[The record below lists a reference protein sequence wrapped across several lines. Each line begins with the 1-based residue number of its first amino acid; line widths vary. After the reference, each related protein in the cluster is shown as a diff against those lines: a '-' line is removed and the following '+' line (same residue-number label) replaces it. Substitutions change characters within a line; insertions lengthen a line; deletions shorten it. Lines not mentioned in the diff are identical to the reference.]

1 MNSFK
6 INQKKAFTLAEVL
19 ITLGIIGVVA
29 AMTIPT
35 LIKNYQK
42 EQTVTQLKKTYSML
56 STAIQKYA
64 ADSSCIGDLSC
75 TGTFSGAY
83 DYVPFGDAIAPY
95 LKLNKNCKDTSETE
109 GSEVC
114 FPRKTTSKAKNGVN
128 MLTWNY
134 KLLTLDGVGIAISD
148 EEPGN
153 CVSDL
158 GKNSLK
164 TVCGAIAIDLNGPKL
179 PNQWG
184 KDTFEFFITKSG
196 TLYPNGGKDFYDT
209 SNHWDSANTLDGC
222 SDASN
227 SWGRTCAG
235 RIIEKGWKIDYD

>member
-1 MNSFK
+1 MKFFK
-6 INQKKAFTLAEVL
+6 ITEKQAFTLAEVL

-42 EQTVTQLKKTYSML
+42 DQTITQLKKTYSML

-64 ADSSCIGDLSC
+64 ADSGCIGDLSC
-75 TGTFSGAY
+75 TGTFSGT
-83 DYVPFGDAIAPY
+83 DYSPFGDAIASY
-95 LKLNKNCKDTSETE
+95 LKLNYNCKETPETE

-114 FPRKTTSKAKNGVN
+114 FARNTTSKAKNGVN

-148 EEPGN
+148 DEAGN

-164 TVCGAIAIDLNGPKL
+164 TVCGKLAIDLNGPKL

-196 TLYPNGGKDFYDT
+196 NLYPNGGHDFYYD
-209 SNHWDSANTLDGC
+209 SDHWDSPTTLNSC
-222 SDASN
+222 SNASN
-227 SWGRTCAG
+227 SWGQTCAG
-235 RIIEKGWKIDYD
+235 RIMEKGWKIDYD